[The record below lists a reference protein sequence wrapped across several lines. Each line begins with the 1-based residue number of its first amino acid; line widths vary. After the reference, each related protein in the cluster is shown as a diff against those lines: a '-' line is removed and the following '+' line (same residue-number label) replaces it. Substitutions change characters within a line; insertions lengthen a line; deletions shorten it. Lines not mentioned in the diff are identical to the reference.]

1 MKLCGPDGVWRDALC
16 SDSGA
21 LLITGG
27 VGGGGTSDSTEATQ
41 LLVKAAV
48 QSINTKTPTM
58 VSCAMPVTPASRTST
73 GQQVINVTNTP
84 GLLFVP
90 GGSASCRIQ
99 ADGGVI
105 RVSHGAINPSETD
118 GIKIQD
124 GESYVVDTNLSA
136 LKLFAPVAC
145 KAQIVYFDRP

>member
-1 MKLCGPDGVWRDALC
+1 MSNMKLCGPDGVWRDALC

-21 LLITGG
+21 LLIAGG

-48 QSINTKTPTM
+48 QGINTKTPTM
-58 VSCAMPVTPASRTST
+58 VSGAMPVTPASRIST
-73 GQQVINVTNTP
+73 GQH
-84 GLLFVP
+84 
-90 GGSASCRIQ
+90 
-99 ADGGVI
+99 

-124 GESYVVDTNLSA
+124 GDSYVVDTNLA
-136 LKLFAPVAC
+136 AVKLFAPVAC